1 MIQVAVELPAV
12 PVRPARPGD
21 AHVLFALSR
30 GFMASGELRPRPVGH
45 YLARA
50 GEFLLAPN
58 APGAPDAPDG
68 GAPAGCVAVRD
79 EGEGA
84 AVLHNFCVARGS
96 QGRGIGSA
104 LLRAAL
110 ARARLLDADRVFT
123 ATTGPAVLFLRHGF
137 APTEPRRAPAAWAAA
152 LDPARGSR
160 VYVRTL

>member
-30 GFMASGELRPRPVGH
+30 GFMASGELRSRPVGH

-50 GEFLLAPN
+50 GEFLLAP
-58 APGAPDAPDG
+58 DAPEG
-68 GAPAGCVAVRD
+68 GVPAGCVAVRD
-79 EGEGA
+79 EGEGV

-96 QGRGIGSA
+96 QGRGVGSA

-110 ARARLLDADRVFT
+110 ARARRLDADRVFT
-123 ATTGPAVLFLRHGF
+123 ATTGPAVLFLRYGF
-137 APTEPRRAPAAWAAA
+137 TPTEPERAPASWAAA